1 MDSIQKADNPLS
13 LIPVT
18 NNIDLLKCKRI
29 EQQLK
34 AHSLNSVL
42 LEVGKYLDKCLMGLN
57 ISMETEN
64 KVLLCQDIIQK
75 YKGDSLEDIREC
87 FLNGRQGTYGFGHE
101 SRHTVTMQVFTLWMN
116 QHLGKKIDARER
128 QTELRRA
135 KSVAAGKELID
146 RNEFYRAF
154 KERAA
159 KAKEEDA
166 NKGRAQKALMKSE
179 ADYLKY
185 RAKFYDKKKKD

>member
-34 AHSLNSVL
+34 AHSLNTVL

-57 ISMETEN
+57 ISMENEN

-128 QTELRRA
+128 QIELRRS
-135 KSVAAGKELID
+135 KNQEAGREPVD
-146 RNEFYRAF
+146 RNKFYKAY
-154 KERAA
+154 KERVA
-159 KAKEEDA
+159 KDKAEDE
-166 NKGRAQKALMKSE
+166 NIGRAQKALMKSE
-179 ADYLKY
+179 AEYLKF
-185 RAKFYDKKKKD
+185 RDKFYKDKK